1 VKTQGCLIPT
11 TKEQILDVPA
21 HHAMMV
27 EMINSC
33 WGACVDPDPS
43 SCYPERSLSSSS
55 NPFRADCL
63 ISNPITY
70 AHFHCAEALSIPLHL
85 MFPQPWVPTKS
96 FPHPLS
102 CLSFRNSW
110 CKENHLS
117 YQVSECGREGGR
129 E

>member
-1 VKTQGCLIPT
+1 MKTQGCLIPT

-43 SCYPERSLSSSS
+43 SCYPERSLPSSS

-117 YQVSECGREGGR
+117 YQVSE
-129 E
+129 